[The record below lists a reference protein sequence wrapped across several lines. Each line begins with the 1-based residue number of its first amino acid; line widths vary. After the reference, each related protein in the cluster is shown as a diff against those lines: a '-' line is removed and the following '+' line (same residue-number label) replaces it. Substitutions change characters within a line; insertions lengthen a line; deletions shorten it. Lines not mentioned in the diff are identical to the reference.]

1 MATLLD
7 ETERK
12 RPPILSY
19 PIPPTST
26 IPKYSCDG
34 ALLRLKEIVEAL
46 PPEYGIVAYLD
57 GVDGFVV
64 GKEEEIISTFLDFRL

>member
-1 MATLLD
+1 M
-7 ETERK
+7 
-12 RPPILSY
+12 
-19 PIPPTST
+19 
-26 IPKYSCDG
+26 
-34 ALLRLKEIVEAL
+34 EAL